1 MVRDWCPLGPKIRE
15 KKGELEVH
23 GEALMVEVSQVRFG
37 WVERGGLVT
46 ACLIKNFFLDFGATL
61 KCLVLFL

>member
-15 KKGELEVH
+15 KRGELEVH

-46 ACLIKNFFLDFGATL
+46 ACLIKNFFL
-61 KCLVLFL
+61 